1 MTYIVTP
8 LTDLK
13 CELHNLRSNQFVK
26 KTYYSHCQ
34 LEILLFCIWH
44 SLGLSSQMCKPPKKP
59 KPSNGWKERYLLGQ
73 NTTCEFSVEYE
84 QDVKRN
90 LNGFV
95 CTTGLN
101 YLHQTTSVG
110 MWELRVDLGLWNG
123 NTAHATYSDF
133 KVGPES
139 DGYRLH
145 LGHFTGGNAGT

>member
-1 MTYIVTP
+1 M
-8 LTDLK
+8 
-13 CELHNLRSNQFVK
+13 
-26 KTYYSHCQ
+26 
-34 LEILLFCIWH
+34 
-44 SLGLSSQMCKPPKKP
+44 
-59 KPSNGWKERYLLGQ
+59 
-73 NTTCEFSVEYE
+73 
-84 QDVKRN
+84 KRN

-101 YLHQTTSVG
+101 YLHQMTSVG

-145 LGHFTGGNAGT
+145 LGQFTGGNAGT